1 MKRLHTE
8 QEMTIKTMRED
19 QERAVKELREQTE
32 RIGNDAASLTQ
43 ALKGDS
49 KMQGDW
55 GEMILEKT
63 LEDCGLTKDSEY
75 FLQKNYRDND
85 G

>member
-1 MKRLHTE
+1 MR
-8 QEMTIKTMRED
+8 IKNG
-19 QERAVKELREQTE
+19 AVKELREQTE

-55 GEMILEKT
+55 GEMILDKT
-63 LEDCGLTKDSEY
+63 LEDCGLIQGNSIFCKRTTRTRTVITSD
-75 FLQKNYRDND
+75 QMP
-85 G
+85 

>member
-1 MKRLHTE
+1 MKRLHAE
-8 QEMTIKTMRED
+8 QELTIKAMRED

-55 GEMILEKT
+55 GEMILDKT
-63 LEDCGLTKDSEY
+63 LGRLRSYSGATVFSARE
-75 FLQKNYRDND
+75 LQRQ
-85 G
+85 GR

>member
-1 MKRLHTE
+1 
-8 QEMTIKTMRED
+8 MRED

-55 GEMILEKT
+55 GEMILDKT
-63 LEDCGLTKDSEY
+63 LEDCVLSGATVFSARE
-75 FLQKNYRDND
+75 LQGQGR
-85 G
+85 

>member
-1 MKRLHTE
+1 
-8 QEMTIKTMRED
+8 MREE

-49 KMQGDW
+49 KMQAIGV
-55 GEMILEKT
+55 
-63 LEDCGLTKDSEY
+63 
-75 FLQKNYRDND
+75 R
-85 G
+85 

>member
-1 MKRLHTE
+1 
-8 QEMTIKTMRED
+8 MRED

-55 GEMILEKT
+55 GEMILDKT
-63 LEDCGLTKDSEY
+63 LEDCGLYQGQQY
-75 FLQKNYRDND
+75 FLQGELQGQGR
-85 G
+85 